1 VTVPSRQTGSTR
13 RRVRTRLLLPAAVV
27 GLCLIGLAVARAWD
41 RSRAESR
48 VQQAQAMQLVKVAA
62 RTLDGTIAE
71 SQTLLLSISKL
82 LDPTAAPEHNDVV
95 LQELFRAAPVRYANI
110 WISDTAGNNIGAAR
124 LPPAGRAAFS
134 IADRLYFKKVKQTRK
149 FVVGDVVKSRVLPG
163 NPLVLSFVLPILSD
177 DSSVVRAVLGASLQ
191 VDSLEAVR
199 AVRSLP
205 SGSVLTVLDSSG
217 TVILRS
223 ADAANWIGRAI
234 SEEETRRNFRKG
246 EGVGEGRSADGTV
259 RLASFK
265 GLERIPWMAYIGIP
279 AQYTIDVVKYQ
290 FLRDLLTG
298 VLVTLLFL
306 ALGYKLAM
314 RVVTP
319 IESLTAD
326 ARAIADGDMTRRST
340 ITTDDEVGD
349 LATAFNRMAD
359 TVVERNEALRASQ
372 EQLLHAQ
379 KMDALG
385 SFAGGIAHDFNN
397 YLSAIVGHAELAEMS
412 LESNEQARADIQE
425 ILATSARAADL
436 TRQILVFS
444 RRQVVEPRVLDIN
457 AVLRGID
464 RMLNR
469 VAGEAR
475 ALTVT
480 LNPLPLLVLADHGQ
494 LEQVI
499 VNLVTNARDATD
511 DGGTIRIS
519 TSLVPLTTVDT
530 ATGRVS
536 TVQHARLTVTDNGAG
551 MSPQIRDRI
560 FDPFFTTKDRGHGTG
575 LGLAIA
581 YGIVQQSGGSIA
593 VESTV
598 GFGST
603 FTVTLPIRPATPTT
617 VLTVTNVAT
626 AEPVRGGRI
635 LVAEDDD
642 AVRTSTGRMLERAG
656 YTVVLAADGV
666 IALQLLQ
673 DSVEP
678 FDLLLSDVVMP
689 GMSGS
694 VLVGHARRLKPE
706 MAVLFMSGY
715 ADDQAVQNELAA
727 DTVACL
733 PKPFTSSELTAFVS
747 RAMASRP
754 AISRSR

>member
-1 VTVPSRQTGSTR
+1 
-13 RRVRTRLLLPAAVV
+13 
-27 GLCLIGLAVARAWD
+27 
-41 RSRAESR
+41 

-95 LQELFRAAPVRYANI
+95 LQALFRSAPVQYANI
-110 WISDTAGNNIGAAR
+110 WIADTAGNNIGAAR
-124 LPPAGRAAFS
+124 LPPGGRAAFS
-134 IADRLYFKKVKQTRK
+134 IADRVYFRNVKRTRT
-149 FVVGDVVKSRVLPG
+149 FVVGEVVNSRVLPG
-163 NPLVLSFVLPILSD
+163 NPLVLSFVLPILSE
-177 DSSVVRAVLGASLQ
+177 DSSVVRAVLGASIQ
-191 VDSLEAVR
+191 VDSLEAIR
-199 AVRSLP
+199 AVRTLP
-205 SGSVLTVLDSSG
+205 SGSVLTVLDSGG
-217 TVILRS
+217 TVMLRS
-223 ADAANWIGRAI
+223 ADASHWIGRKVN
-234 SEEETRRNFRKG
+234 EEETRRNFLKD

-265 GLERIPWMAYIGIP
+265 GLQRIPWMAYIGIP
-279 AQYTIDVVKYQ
+279 AQYTTDVVKYQ
-290 FLRDLLTG
+290 FLRDLVAG

-306 ALGYKLAM
+306 AVGYKLAM

-340 ITTDDEVGD
+340 IATDDEVGD
-349 LATAFNRMAD
+349 LASAFNRMAD
-359 TVVERNEALRASQ
+359 TVVERNEALRKSQ

-412 LESNEQARADIQE
+412 LEDNEQARQDIRE
-425 ILATSARAADL
+425 ILSTSARAADL

-444 RRQVVEPRVLDIN
+444 RRQVVEPRVLDLN
-457 AVLRGID
+457 DVLQGID
-464 RMLNR
+464 RMLHR

-475 ALTVT
+475 T
-480 LNPLPLLVLADHGQ
+480 LSTLLHPSPLLVLADHGQ

-499 VNLVTNARDATD
+499 VNLVANARDATD
-511 DGGTIRIS
+511 DGGLIRIS
-519 TSLVPLTTVDT
+519 TTTVPLTTVDT
-530 ATGRVS
+530 QTGRVS
-536 TVQHARLTVTDNGAG
+536 TAHYARLTVNDNGAG
-551 MSPQIRDRI
+551 MAPQIRERI
-560 FDPFFTTKDRGHGTG
+560 FDPFFSTKDRGHGTG

-603 FTVTLPIRPATPTT
+603 FMVTLPIRQATPTT
-617 VLTVTNVAT
+617 ALTPT
-626 AEPVRGGRI
+626 AEARPEPVRSGRI

-656 YTVVLAADGV
+656 FSVVLAPDGAV
-666 IALQLLQ
+666 ALQLLR
-673 DSVEP
+673 DSLEP

-694 VLVGHARRLKPE
+694 ALVAQARQLKPE
-706 MAVLFMSGY
+706 LAVLFMSGY
-715 ADDQAVQNELAA
+715 ADDEAVQRELAA
-727 DTVACL
+727 DTVVCL
-733 PKPFTSSELTAFVS
+733 PKPFTSSELLAFVS
-747 RAMASRP
+747 RALASRP
-754 AISRSR
+754 TVSRSR